1 MDEMKDN
8 STKIT
13 SAFPMSPLIVII
25 TTLYNL
31 LILSM
36 VYNAFRSSII
46 VLEIISLV
54 FLISPSFF
62 IPLRLVVTEKSL
74 RIWRP
79 IGKVEISLEDIKSCT
94 IIGDSRSIFD
104 KTIRTFGS
112 GGLYGFI
119 GHFKH
124 DKYGK
129 MRMFVT
135 HTKQCFLIRMKDGQH
150 FVISSP
156 KREEIVEFISQR
168 IK

>member
-1 MDEMKDN
+1 MKDN
-8 STKIT
+8 RQKIT

-36 VYNAFRSSII
+36 VYNAFRSSLI

-79 IGKVEISLEDIKSCT
+79 IGKVEIPLEDIKSCT
-94 IIGDSRSIFD
+94 VIEDSRSIFD

-112 GGLYGFI
+112 GGLYGFL

-124 DKYGK
+124 NRYGK

-135 HTKQCFLIRMKDGQH
+135 HPKQCFLIRTKDGRN
-150 FVISSP
+150 FVVSSP
-156 KREEIVEFISQR
+156 KRKEIVEFVKGKIE
-168 IK
+168 

>member
-1 MDEMKDN
+1 MKDDA
-8 STKIT
+8 TKIT
-13 SAFPMSPLIVII
+13 SLFPMSTLIIII

-135 HTKQCFLIRMKDGQH
+135 HTKQCFLLRLKDEQH
-150 FVISSP
+150 FIISSP
-156 KREEIVEFISQR
+156 KREEIVEFISQH

>member
-1 MDEMKDN
+1 MKDDA
-8 STKIT
+8 TRIT
-13 SAFPMSPLIVII
+13 SLFPMSTLIIII
-25 TTLYNL
+25 TMLYNL
-31 LILSM
+31 LIFSM

-62 IPLRLVVTEKSL
+62 IPLHLVVTEKSL

-79 IGKVEISLEDIKSCT
+79 IGKVEIPLEDIKSCT
-94 IIGDSRSIFD
+94 IIDDSRSIFD

-135 HTKQCFLIRMKDGQH
+135 HTKQCFLIRMKDGRH
-150 FVISSP
+150 FVISSS
-156 KREEIVEFISQR
+156 KRNEIVDFISKK

>member
-1 MDEMKDN
+1 MKDGR
-8 STKIT
+8 IT
-13 SAFPMSPLIVII
+13 SAFPMSALVIII

-46 VLEIISLV
+46 VLEILSLV
-54 FLISPSFF
+54 FLISPVFF
-62 IPLRLVVTEKSL
+62 LPLRLVVDEESL

-79 IGKVEISLEDIKSCT
+79 IGKVGIRLEDILSCSV
-94 IIGDSRSIFD
+94 IEDSRSIFD

-112 GGLYGFI
+112 GGLYGFL

-124 DKYGK
+124 DRYGK

-135 HTKQCFLIRMKDGQH
+135 HPKQCFLIRTKDGRN
-150 FVISSP
+150 FVVSSP
-156 KREEIVEFISQR
+156 KRKEIVEFINGR
-168 IK
+168 P

>member
-1 MDEMKDN
+1 MKDN
-8 STKIT
+8 GQRIT
-13 SAFPMSPLIVII
+13 SAFPMSPLIIII
-25 TTLYNL
+25 TTLFNL
-31 LILSM
+31 LVLSM
-36 VYNAFRSSII
+36 VYNAFQSSIM

-54 FLISPSFF
+54 FLLSPAFF
-62 IPLRLVVTEKSL
+62 IPLRLVVDEDSL

-79 IGKVEISLEDIKSCT
+79 IGKVRIRMEDIKSCT
-94 IIGDSRSIFD
+94 AIEDSRSIFN

-112 GGLYGFI
+112 GGLYGFL

-135 HTKQCFLIRMKDGQH
+135 HTKQCFLIRMKDGRH
-150 FVISSP
+150 FVVSSP
-156 KREEIVEFISQR
+156 KREEIVKFISQH

>member
-1 MDEMKDN
+1 MKDN
-8 STKIT
+8 TTKIT

-25 TTLYNL
+25 TTLFNL

-36 VYNAFRSSII
+36 VYNTFRSSII
-46 VLEIISLV
+46 ILEIISLV
-54 FLISPSFF
+54 FLITPSFF

-74 RIWRP
+74 RIWRL
-79 IGKVEISLEDIKSCT
+79 IGKVEISLEDINSCT
-94 IIGDSRSIFD
+94 IIGDSSSIFD

-135 HTKQCFLIRMKDGQH
+135 HTKQCFLIRMKDGRH
-150 FVISSP
+150 FVVSSP
-156 KREEIVEFISQR
+156 KREEIVEFINGR
-168 IK
+168 LY

>member
-1 MDEMKDN
+1 MKDN
-8 STKIT
+8 TTKFT

-46 VLEIISLV
+46 VLEIISLF

-62 IPLRLVVTEKSL
+62 IPLRLVVDEDSL
-74 RIWRP
+74 KIWRP
-79 IGKVEISLEDIKSCT
+79 VGKVKIPLEDIKSCT
-94 IIGDSRSIFD
+94 IIEDNHSIFD

-135 HTKQCFLIRMKDGQH
+135 HTKQCFLIRMKDGRH
-150 FVISSP
+150 FVVSSP
-156 KREEIVEFISQR
+156 KREEIVEFINGR
-168 IK
+168 LYY

>member
-1 MDEMKDN
+1 MRDN
-8 STKIT
+8 TTKIT

-46 VLEIISLV
+46 ILEIISLV
-54 FLISPSFF
+54 FLITPSFF
-62 IPLRLVVTEKSL
+62 IPLRLVVIEKSL

-79 IGKVEISLEDIKSCT
+79 IGKVEISLEDIKSCNV
-94 IIGDSRSIFD
+94 IEDSLSLFD
-104 KTIRTFGS
+104 KTIRTCGS

-129 MRMFVT
+129 LRMFVT
-135 HTKQCFLIRMKDGQH
+135 HTKQCFLIRMKDGRH

-156 KREEIVEFISQR
+156 KREEIVEFISQL

>member
-1 MDEMKDN
+1 MKDDA
-8 STKIT
+8 TKIT
-13 SAFPMSPLIVII
+13 SLFPMSTLIIII

-36 VYNAFRSSII
+36 VYNAFRNSII
-46 VLEIISLV
+46 VLEIISLF

-62 IPLRLVVTEKSL
+62 IPLRLVVDEDSL
-74 RIWRP
+74 KIWRP
-79 IGKVEISLEDIKSCT
+79 VGKVKIPLEDIKSCNV
-94 IIGDSRSIFD
+94 IEDSHSLFD
-104 KTIRTFGS
+104 KTIRTCGS

-129 MRMFVT
+129 LRMFVT
-135 HTKQCFLIRMKDGQH
+135 HTKQCFLIKTKNGKY

-156 KREEIVEFISQR
+156 KRAEIVEFISQH

>member
-1 MDEMKDN
+1 MKDN
-8 STKIT
+8 TTKIT

-36 VYNAFRSSII
+36 VYNAFQSSII

-79 IGKVEISLEDIKSCT
+79 IGKVEIPLEDIKSCT
-94 IIGDSRSIFD
+94 IIDDSRSIFD
-104 KTIRTFGS
+104 KTIRTCGS

-135 HTKQCFLIRMKDGQH
+135 HTKQCFLIKTKNGKY

-156 KREEIVEFISQR
+156 KREEIVEFINGR
-168 IK
+168 LYY

>member
-1 MDEMKDN
+1 MKDN
-8 STKIT
+8 TTKIT

-46 VLEIISLV
+46 ILEIISLV
-54 FLISPSFF
+54 FLITPSFF
-62 IPLRLVVTEKSL
+62 IPLRLVVTEKNL
-74 RIWRP
+74 RIWRL
-79 IGKVEISLEDIKSCT
+79 IGKIEISLEDINSCT
-94 IIGDSRSIFD
+94 ISGDSRSVFD

-135 HTKQCFLIRMKDGQH
+135 HTKQSFLIKTKNGKY

-156 KREEIVEFISQR
+156 KRAEIVEFISQH

>member
-1 MDEMKDN
+1 MK
-8 STKIT
+8 
-13 SAFPMSPLIVII
+13 
-25 TTLYNL
+25 
-31 LILSM
+31 
-36 VYNAFRSSII
+36 
-46 VLEIISLV
+46 
-54 FLISPSFF
+54 
-62 IPLRLVVTEKSL
+62 IP
-74 RIWRP
+74 
-79 IGKVEISLEDIKSCT
+79 LEDIKSCT
-94 IIGDSRSIFD
+94 IIEYSRSIFD

>member
-1 MDEMKDN
+1 MKDN
-8 STKIT
+8 TTKIT

-62 IPLRLVVTEKSL
+62 IPLRLIVTEKSL

-79 IGKVEISLEDIKSCT
+79 IGKVEIPLEDIKSCT
-94 IIGDSRSIFD
+94 IIEDSRSIFG

-124 DKYGK
+124 DTYGK

-135 HTKQCFLIRMKDGQH
+135 HTQQCFLLRMKDGRL
-150 FVISSP
+150 FVVSSP

>member
-1 MDEMKDN
+1 MKDN
-8 STKIT
+8 STKII

-36 VYNAFRSSII
+36 VFNAFQSSII

-62 IPLRLVVTEKSL
+62 IPLRLVVDEDSL
-74 RIWRP
+74 KIWRP
-79 IGKVEISLEDIKSCT
+79 VGKVKIPLEDIKSCT
-94 IIGDSRSIFD
+94 VIEDSRSIFD

-124 DKYGK
+124 DKYRK

-135 HTKQCFLIRMKDGQH
+135 HTKQCFLIRTKDGRH